1 MQRKQVNLVLRKV
14 VTSWTDKVD
23 MRESVD
29 I

>member
-1 MQRKQVNLVLRKV
+1 MQRKQVKLVLRKV

-29 I
+29 V

>member
-1 MQRKQVNLVLRKV
+1 MQRKQVKLVLRKV

>member
-23 MRESVD
+23 MREFVD